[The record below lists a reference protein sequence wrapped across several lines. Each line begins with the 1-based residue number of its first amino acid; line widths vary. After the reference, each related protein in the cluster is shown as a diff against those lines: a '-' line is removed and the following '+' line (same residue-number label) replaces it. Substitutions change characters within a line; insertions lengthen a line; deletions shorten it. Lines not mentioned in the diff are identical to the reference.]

1 LVEIQALV
9 CSTAFG
15 SPRRVATGVDYNRMV
30 LAAAVLEKRLGYA
43 LADQDIYVNAVGGL
57 KAVEPAVDLG
67 ISLALASSYR
77 NRPVDQDTVAL
88 GEVGLTGEVRG
99 VSSMEQ
105 RLKEVVRLGFKR
117 VLVPVSSME
126 LQARYQSIEIKGVRT
141 VQDALDHAI

>member
-1 LVEIQALV
+1 
-9 CSTAFG
+9 
-15 SPRRVATGVDYNRMV
+15 
-30 LAAAVLEKRLGYA
+30 
-43 LADQDIYVNAVGGL
+43 
-57 KAVEPAVDLG
+57 
-67 ISLALASSYR
+67 
-77 NRPVDQDTVAL
+77 VDQDTVAL